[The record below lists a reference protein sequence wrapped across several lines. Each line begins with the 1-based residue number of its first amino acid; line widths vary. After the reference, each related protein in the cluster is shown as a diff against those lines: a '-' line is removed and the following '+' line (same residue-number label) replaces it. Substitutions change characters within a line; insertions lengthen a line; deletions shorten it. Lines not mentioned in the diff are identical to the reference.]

1 MNLMNFVIDTL
12 ANSNSEE
19 EAKEKVEAALVAK
32 RNPELAKQM
41 AKEHIQSSFEED
53 LNEIIKEHSN
63 DVLMLDLM
71 CKASIASNIQR
82 LKSSEIFQIL
92 SGKGKAEYDLFIEGI
107 ANEVINKYFE

>member
-1 MNLMNFVIDTL
+1 
-12 ANSNSEE
+12 
-19 EAKEKVEAALVAK
+19 
-32 RNPELAKQM
+32 
-41 AKEHIQSSFEED
+41 
-53 LNEIIKEHSN
+53 
-63 DVLMLDLM
+63 M